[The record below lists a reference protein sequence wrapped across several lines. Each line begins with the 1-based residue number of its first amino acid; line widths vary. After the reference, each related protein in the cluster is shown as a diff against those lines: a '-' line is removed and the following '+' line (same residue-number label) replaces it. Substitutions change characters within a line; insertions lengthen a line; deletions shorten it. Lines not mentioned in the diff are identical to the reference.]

1 LELYGD
7 GPERRRIEALVE
19 QLRLGERVR
28 VAGHRPEEDVAAA
41 LAHAGCLATASERE
55 GYGLVVVEAAAHGT
69 PSVVVAGPENA
80 ATELVH
86 ESVNGAVAADASP
99 EQIGA
104 ALLRVVDAGPA
115 LRASTS
121 RWFAET
127 AETLRLDRSLAAL
140 LGLLSVVVLPAGA
153 LQLAVSREV
162 SRRVASGEEQSAD
175 RFARAVLR
183 LSVLATVPLLLVAFA
198 LAAPLAAVLHI
209 HSVGVVVLAEAAFA
223 TALVF
228 PVANGVLQGRQ
239 RFHALAALY
248 VAPFVV
254 RLAVLAVVAA
264 AGYRLG
270 GAVLATVLGSIGG
283 TALALA
289 FVREPLR

>member
-1 LELYGD
+1 MTQTMA
-7 GPERRRIEALVE
+7 P
-19 QLRLGERVR
+19 
-28 VAGHRPEEDVAAA
+28 
-41 LAHAGCLATASERE
+41 TA
-55 GYGLVVVEAAAHGT
+55 
-69 PSVVVAGPENA
+69 P
-80 ATELVH
+80 
-86 ESVNGAVAADASP
+86 
-99 EQIGA
+99 
-104 ALLRVVDAGPA
+104 PA
-115 LRASTS
+115 LRTGSSGARTGALLAVASGVS
-121 RWFAET
+121 IVVNYAFLLAAGRILGSA
-127 AETLRLDRSLAAL
+127 DYGSLAAL

-162 SRRVASGEEQSAD
+162 SRRVASGEAQSAD

-289 FVREPLR
+289 LVRDPLREDARGARPSLAEFLRYLGPVAVGVIGIALLTNVDILV